1 MIIQEKVMAERLLL
15 FASFV
20 QAAAWQS
27 SSFKKYQ
34 LYLKLIL
41 QGIVKLGRISIPE
54 EKKKEDTNE
63 SLLC

>member
-1 MIIQEKVMAERLLL
+1 MAERLLL
-15 FASFV
+15 FSSFV

-34 LYLKLIL
+34 LYLKLVL

>member
-34 LYLKLIL
+34 LYLKLVL

-54 EKKKEDTNE
+54 KRRRYK
-63 SLLC
+63 